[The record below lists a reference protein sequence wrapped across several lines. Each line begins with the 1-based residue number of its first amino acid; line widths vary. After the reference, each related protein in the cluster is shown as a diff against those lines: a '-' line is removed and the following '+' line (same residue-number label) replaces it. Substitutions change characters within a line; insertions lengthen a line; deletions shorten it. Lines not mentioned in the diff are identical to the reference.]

1 VCLCLNG
8 VQCSEPNAGDDGVAL
23 RLKRVL
29 QKHGVSDEVR
39 AAEAQVID
47 TVKHTETKHVSSVA
61 HAASSNPDEERLR
74 QRTFELQHQ
83 EIFARERARQHSLRE
98 EEFAHEV
105 KIAELERQQDQIL
118 RHVRSVEAELNQ
130 QQGGEEVQL
139 ASSSTG
145 PDSSSSTASIGAPS
159 SSTSIQASSS
169 TTVIV
174 PVESSS
180 TGIAPGGGTG
190 VTATTGASALDSS
203 SGGNST
209 GGNETESSTA
219 VGKFVPGEID
229 HDPFAGGQE
238 FHSVGTADNV
248 VWPSPIEDQSDVVD
262 AMDSTQPTGGYYTP
276 EILAPLPETVSST
289 ASSTALF
296 WKKVET
302 TTAIGSTGESL
313 VNWRWKQ
320 LLRSKRGH
328 HALTPK
334 DDEVNVFSLLQTD
347 SEEFSPKYLAKEE
360 ADLVAQLKKMD
371 KTKPGWL

>member
-1 VCLCLNG
+1 
-8 VQCSEPNAGDDGVAL
+8 VQCSEPNAGDDGVGL

-47 TVKHTETKHVSSVA
+47 TVKHTGTKHVSP
-61 HAASSNPDEERLR
+61 AASSNPDEERLR

-83 EIFARERARQHSLRE
+83 EIFARERARQLSLRE

-130 QQGGEEVQL
+130 QHGGEEVQL
-139 ASSSTG
+139 ASSSSTG
-145 PDSSSSTASIGAPS
+145 PASIGASSSTASIGAS
-159 SSTSIQASSS
+159 SSTASIEASSS
-169 TTVIV
+169 SASIGT
-174 PVESSS
+174 
-180 TGIAPGGGTG
+180 APGGGTG
-190 VTATTGASALDSS
+190 VTA
-203 SGGNST
+203 T

-229 HDPFAGGQE
+229 HDPFAGGEE
-238 FHSVGTADNV
+238 FHSVGTANDV

-276 EILAPLPETVSST
+276 EILAPVPETVSTT
-289 ASSTALF
+289 ASSTVLF
-296 WKKVET
+296 WKTVET
-302 TTAIGSTGESL
+302 TTAIGSTGESS

-320 LLRSKRGH
+320 LLRSKRGR

-371 KTKPGWL
+371 KTQPGWL